1 MDRFIIHFGGTY
13 SKDICAKRIEV
24 QALNGILFATV
35 KLKQVFLRDRGE
47 ETDTGNCA
55 LPLHG
60 CQTAT
65 KDGAKRYKEL
75 FDHLAKEIIEF
86 RCRLLTIDANMSMW
100 AVVPE
105 MRARGVQICLAAWA
119 PWHLEHVPE
128 VHSDSC
134 GIFVIGPFEGII
146 YAYGAEAFGL
156 DPAFLDDQNQKARF
170 NRVDA
175 TGKVAESSEWVV
187 PIYNERGQGYHI
199 RS

>member
-1 MDRFIIHFGGTY
+1 MEKPAETKGDERVRFTKENERNDAKGMPAVGYMTVKSHEIGPSVAVAARKSLVFGIQMNRFIIHFGGTY

-105 MRARGVQICLAAWA
+105 MRARGVQISL
-119 PWHLEHVPE
+119 
-128 VHSDSC
+128 
-134 GIFVIGPFEGII
+134 
-146 YAYGAEAFGL
+146 
-156 DPAFLDDQNQKARF
+156 
-170 NRVDA
+170 
-175 TGKVAESSEWVV
+175 
-187 PIYNERGQGYHI
+187 
-199 RS
+199 